1 MFYNPYGN
9 PENPFGSAES
19 VYDFISCWRAPGGHL
34 GNTRESYLTFFS
46 PGSYLHEVN
55 VFVSIFFLFLRIL
68 VDYRLMCF
76 KIVQLLALK

>member
-1 MFYNPYGN
+1 VFYNPYGN

-46 PGSYLHEVN
+46 PGSYPRGGDIVN
-55 VFVSIFFLFLRIL
+55 FLYEYIVDPFLLFL
-68 VDYRLMCF
+68 
-76 KIVQLLALK
+76 